1 MAKNAFLEQQR
12 KLQEAC
18 FREGL
23 RVGRQQIMDM
33 LSLALH
39 DPEYVGK
46 DIFGKDRLVKL
57 SKGIEYYL
65 HTYSLAWAKH
75 DETDYYRDKLDKALA
90 EIYGP
95 GLADNFMVR
104 YENAMEFDYS
114 TGKWKTGGKK

>member
-1 MAKNAFLEQQR
+1 MAKNAFLEKQR
-12 KLQEAC
+12 LIQTEC

-57 SKGIEYYL
+57 SRGIEYYL

-75 DETDYYRDKLDKALA
+75 DEADYYRVKLDEALA
-90 EIYGP
+90 QVYGE
-95 GLADNFMVR
+95 GLADSFPKR
-104 YENAMEFDYS
+104 YETAIDYDYQKDRIWLN
-114 TGKWKTGGKK
+114 T

>member
-12 KLQEAC
+12 LEKIEC
-18 FREGL
+18 FREGM
-23 RVGRQQIMDM
+23 RNGRQQIMDM
-33 LSLALH
+33 LSLVLH

-46 DIFGKDRLVKL
+46 DVFGKDRLIKVAQ
-57 SKGIEYYL
+57 GVEYYMNF
-65 HTYSLAWAKH
+65 YSLAWAKH

-90 EIYGP
+90 EIYGL
-95 GLADNFMVR
+95 GLADSFMVR

>member
-12 KLQEAC
+12 KLQQAC

-57 SKGIEYYL
+57 SRGIEYYL

-75 DETDYYRDKLDKALA
+75 DEADYYRVKLDEALA
-90 EIYGP
+90 QVYGEE
-95 GLADNFMVR
+95 LADSFPER
-104 YENAMEFDYS
+104 YETAIEYDYQK
-114 TGKWKTGGKK
+114 GKWKK